1 VLSARGLHVGYGAI
15 SVVQDLDFEVSAGEI
30 VAILGPNGAGK
41 TTTLSALAGE
51 LYPSSGEV
59 LWRGVPIR
67 LPLHHRANLGLRM
80 ITEDRA
86 VFMKLTVADNL
97 KLGRAPMGRYLEL
110 FPELEPLLKRKAGLL
125 SGGEQQIL
133 AVCRAIGDEPD
144 VLLADELSLGLA
156 PQVVLRLLRA
166 LRAAADRGMAVVLVE
181 QHVETAL
188 EFANRGYVLRRGTLV
203 MQGGARELAGRLVEI
218 EESYLASA
226 VASTMSNGSD
236 SNADSLEGRD

>member
-1 VLSARGLHVGYGAI
+1 MVPKIRNTGPILATEAAHVSGTPDPVLAARGMYVGYGAV
-15 SVVQDLDFEVSAGEI
+15 SVVQDLDFEVSSGEI

-51 LYPSSGEV
+51 LFPSAGEV
-59 LWRGVPIR
+59 LWRGVPTR
-67 LPLHHRANLGLRM
+67 LPLHRRANLGLRM

-110 FPELEPLLKRKAGLL
+110 FPELERLLKRKAGLL

-133 AVCRAIGDEPD
+133 AVCRAIGDNPD

-156 PQVVLRLLRA
+156 PPIVRRPLRA
-166 LRAAADRGMAVVLVE
+166 PRTAADNGTAVVLVE

-188 EFANRGYVLRRGTLV
+188 EFADRGYVLRLGELV
-203 MQGGARELAGRLVEI
+203 MQGPAEELRARLGE
-218 EESYLASA
+218 
-226 VASTMSNGSD
+226 
-236 SNADSLEGRD
+236 